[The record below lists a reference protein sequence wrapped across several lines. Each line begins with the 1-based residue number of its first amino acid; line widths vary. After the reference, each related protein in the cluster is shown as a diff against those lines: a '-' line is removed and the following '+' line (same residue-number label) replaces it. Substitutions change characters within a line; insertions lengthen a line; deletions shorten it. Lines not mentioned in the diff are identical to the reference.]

1 MRYYLL
7 IFLFCL
13 PWQIA
18 SSQKFYFRG
27 EVKDDAGNPLQNVS
41 ILQHRTGYV
50 FRSGTSGSFG
60 VTSNFNPDTLSFI
73 LDGYKTEKRLY
84 NANEY
89 LRITLKLLPPVI
101 GNPQREKLAS
111 ITNDLN
117 LSDKKK
123 LAIGDE
129 TYTEIVENHFVNA
142 SKFPSTGLSLN
153 VNKASYSNI
162 RRFINQSS
170 LVPADAVRIEEML
183 NYFNLDYKQP
193 DTNQLFSAS
202 TKLSDC
208 PWDKTHKLFHVNLSS
223 QKLNLD
229 SLPPSHLVFL
239 IDVSASMDMPNRLP
253 LLQSAFRLLIN
264 NLRPKDSVSIVVYGG
279 ITAVMVNSLSG
290 EHKDS
295 LYKVIDGL
303 TPGGST
309 PGESGIKLAY
319 QIASRHFI
327 KGGNNRVI
335 LATDGDFNVGLKSEA
350 DLDEMI
356 SSQRQSGVYLTCLGV
371 GMGNYKDSKIQLL
384 AEKGNGNFA
393 YLDNFQEAEKVLM
406 TEFTQTLFSVADDVY
421 MDIKFNPALISSFR
435 LLGFDNKAGA
445 LQDSLS
451 VIEGGEIGSGYSLE
465 AVFEVELTIFG
476 SAILAHTNSTICSDT
491 LADIKLQYRYPG
503 DSTHLH
509 FLHNALFTAESDSIS
524 IRKSNFT
531 AAVIYLGMMLKQSVY
546 VNSKKFGWDELLQ
559 LASANAN
566 MTDPYQR
573 EFVSMVQRAK
583 ELFGHKKKKG
593 LKGLFN

>member
-1 MRYYLL
+1 
-7 IFLFCL
+7 
-13 PWQIA
+13 
-18 SSQKFYFRG
+18 
-27 EVKDDAGNPLQNVS
+27 
-41 ILQHRTGYV
+41 
-50 FRSGTSGSFG
+50 
-60 VTSNFNPDTLSFI
+60 
-73 LDGYKTEKRLY
+73 
-84 NANEY
+84 
-89 LRITLKLLPPVI
+89 
-101 GNPQREKLAS
+101 
-111 ITNDLN
+111 
-117 LSDKKK
+117 
-123 LAIGDE
+123 
-129 TYTEIVENHFVNA
+129 
-142 SKFPSTGLSLN
+142 
-153 VNKASYSNI
+153 
-162 RRFINQSS
+162 
-170 LVPADAVRIEEML
+170 
-183 NYFNLDYKQP
+183 
-193 DTNQLFSAS
+193 
-202 TKLSDC
+202 
-208 PWDKTHKLFHVNLSS
+208 
-223 QKLNLD
+223 LNLD

-465 AVFEVELTIFG
+465 AVFEVEPTIFG

>member
-1 MRYYLL
+1 MRYILL
-7 IFLFCL
+7 ILLFCL

-50 FRSGTSGSFG
+50 FRSGTSGNFG
-60 VTSNFNPDTLSFI
+60 VTSNFNPDTLSFS
-73 LDGYKTEKRLY
+73 LDGYKTEKKLVS
-84 NANEY
+84 ANDY
-89 LRITLKLLPPVI
+89 LHITLKLLPPVI

-111 ITNDLN
+111 ITNDFN
-117 LSDKKK
+117 LADKNK
-123 LAIGDE
+123 LAIGNE

-142 SKFPSTGLSLN
+142 SKFPSTGLSLS
-153 VNKASYSNI
+153 VNRASYSNI

-170 LVPADAVRIEEML
+170 LVPSDAVRIEEML
-183 NYFNLDYKQP
+183 NYFNLNYRQP
-193 DTNQLFSAS
+193 DTNQLFSAR
-202 TKLSDC
+202 TKINDC

-264 NLRPKDSVSIVVYGG
+264 NLRAKDSVSIVVYGG

-290 EHKDS
+290 EHRDS

-350 DLDEMI
+350 ELDEMI
-356 SSQRQSGVYLTCLGV
+356 SSQKQSGVYLTCLGV

-384 AEKGNGNFA
+384 AAKGNGNFA

-421 MDIKFNPALISSFR
+421 MDVKFDPSLVNSYR

-451 VIEGGEIGSGYSLE
+451 VIEGGEIGSGYSME
-465 AVFEVELTIFG
+465 AVFEIEPSVYG
-476 SAILAHTNSTICSDT
+476 AAVLAHTNSNICTDT
-491 LADIKLQYRYPG
+491 LADINLQYRYPG
-503 DSTHLH
+503 DTTHLH
-509 FLHNALFTAESDSIS
+509 FIYKAPYVLDQDSAS
-524 IRKSNFT
+524 LRNSNFT
-531 AAVIYLGMMLKQSVY
+531 AAVAYFGMMLRQSTY
-546 VNSKKFGWDELLQ
+546 VNSKKFDWEGLLKLAQ
-559 LASANAN
+559 LSADMN
-566 MTDPYQR
+566 DPYQR
-573 EFVSMVQRAK
+573 EFVAMVQRAK